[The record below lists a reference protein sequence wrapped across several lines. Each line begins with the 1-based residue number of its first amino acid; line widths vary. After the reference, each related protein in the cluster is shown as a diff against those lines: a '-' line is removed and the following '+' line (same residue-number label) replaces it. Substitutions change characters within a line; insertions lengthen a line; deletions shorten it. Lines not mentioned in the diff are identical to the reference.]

1 MIKQFEVASNAWA
14 GTPVLSWW
22 FVASGSVL
30 MNGVVCW
37 SEHFTLPLPLV
48 TELLPPTGAAD
59 WLCLFVATFSG
70 NPLTLSC
77 FQLMI
82 TGRQDSAL
90 RTIPSIWTMKPP
102 PTSSENANACVLF
115 DSLLENDPNKSLKR
129 KSTPGWKAVFHT
141 EHYCMLCYTS
151 TAHRVL
157 ENTAGS
163 LQQSEQL
170 HHLRWVKT
178 RILRGCI

>member
-1 MIKQFEVASNAWA
+1 MVCRFWVCADEWCGLLVWTLHSPSASRHWA
-14 GTPVLSWW
+14 ASTHRCCWLAV
-22 FVASGSVL
+22 FVCCNIFWKSLDSV
-30 MNGVVCW
+30 V
-37 SEHFTLPLPLV
+37 F
-48 TELLPPTGAAD
+48 PTDDNWQAG
-59 WLCLFVATFSG
+59 L
-70 NPLTLSC
+70 
-77 FQLMI
+77 
-82 TGRQDSAL
+82 AL